1 MKGNG
6 RAGWFFEENRAF
18 RLLDGCRNVGGI
30 TRSCEATMRID
41 LNGDVGESFGRYT
54 LGGDEALMPA
64 LTSANIACGFHAG
77 DPGVMRATV
86 DLARSHGVAIGA
98 HPGFPDLVGFGRRA
112 LAASPREVEDLVLYQ
127 VGALAAI
134 ARAQGTRLRHVKPH
148 GALYNQAA
156 SDLSLAEAVA
166 RAVAAFDPSLV
177 LVGLS
182 GSKLLEAGRHAGLGV
197 AAEAFADRAYQ
208 SDGTLVP
215 RDRPGAVLTDADTVA
230 ERALAMVRDR
240 AVTAED
246 GARVE
251 LAIDTLCLHGD
262 TPAAASLAGRVR
274 EVLAAAGVVLAA
286 PERAS

>member
-1 MKGNG
+1 MRGNG
-6 RAGWFFEENRAF
+6 HAGWFFEENRAF

-30 TRSCEATMRID
+30 TRLCEATMRID

-54 LGGDEALMPA
+54 IGADQALMPV

-86 DLARSHGVAIGA
+86 ALARSHGVAVGA
-98 HPGFPDLVGFGRRA
+98 HPGFPDLVGFGRRE
-112 LAASPREVEDLVLYQ
+112 LGASPREVEDLVLYQ
-127 VGALAAI
+127 VGALAAV
-134 ARAQGTRLRHVKPH
+134 ARAQGVELRHVKPH

-156 SDLSLAEAVA
+156 RDMALAEAVA

-182 GSKLLEAGRHAGLGV
+182 GSRLLEAGRGAGLRV
-197 AAEAFADRAYQ
+197 AAEAFADRAYHA
-208 SDGTLVP
+208 DGSLVP
-215 RDRPGAVLTDADTVA
+215 RQLPGAVLTDADAVA
-230 ERALAMVRDR
+230 ARALAMVRDR
-240 AVTAED
+240 AVTADD

-262 TPAAASLAGRVR
+262 TPAAASLATRVR
-274 EVLAAAGVVLAA
+274 QALEAAGVVLAA
-286 PERAS
+286 PGGTA